1 MVRTMI
7 QPYANGKASSLKER
21 QKTRLFMSVI
31 ASKWYTSRLAKVYP
45 PRSHYCQ
52 TLLIAS
58 TVVSLTS
65 PSSSVSFM
73 LLTPGIVLSDA
84 ELEENLENLPLLV
97 AQVEEH
103 SWTKFV

>member
-1 MVRTMI
+1 MI
-7 QPYANGKASSLKER
+7 QPYANGKASSLREP
-21 QKTRLFMSVI
+21 QTIRLFMSVI

-45 PRSHYCQ
+45 PRSHFCL
-52 TLLIAS
+52 TLLKAS
-58 TVVSLTS
+58 TVVSSTS
-65 PSSSVSFM
+65 PSSSVSFN
-73 LLTPGIVLSDA
+73 LLTPRIVLSDA